1 MTILIASLALIEL
14 SIFFVYDLVLSKGN
28 RSERYFI
35 RLMSCVGGIA
45 LILSE
50 FALPCHTGMQ
60 ELAVDISMSAAI
72 LALSR
77 SLRFRS
83 TPPLVCSCSV
93 WSCSYASVSD
103 PPASLI
109 SSVSARCPPSFRCS
123 SLSCATI
130 FTSLTDGSPEYV

>member
-1 MTILIASLALIEL
+1 MTILIAFLALIEL

-72 LALSR
+72 LVMYPCSFE
-77 SLRFRS
+77 SH
-83 TPPLVCSCSV
+83 PL
-93 WSCSYASVSD
+93 
-103 PPASLI
+103 
-109 SSVSARCPPSFRCS
+109 
-123 SLSCATI
+123 
-130 FTSLTDGSPEYV
+130 